1 MNEAEFKAALQE
13 LSEYLVEILTEE
25 QAVIVSMLL
34 GNLIRSMGYPK
45 DAN

>member
-1 MNEAEFKAALQE
+1 MNEAKFKAALQE

-34 GNLIRSMGYPK
+34 GNLIRSMGYK
-45 DAN
+45 KE